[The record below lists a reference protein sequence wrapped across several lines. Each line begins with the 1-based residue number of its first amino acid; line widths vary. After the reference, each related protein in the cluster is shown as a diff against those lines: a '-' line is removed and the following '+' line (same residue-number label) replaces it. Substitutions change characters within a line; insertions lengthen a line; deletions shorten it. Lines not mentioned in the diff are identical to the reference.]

1 MEPKS
6 ALDSYMQISLRELF
20 SSKKEEEE
28 EEEEEEG
35 RRTEFHYKELHDWY
49 NSSNIISIII

>member
-35 RRTEFHYKELHDWY
+35 RRTEFHYKELHD
-49 NSSNIISIII
+49 

>member
-1 MEPKS
+1 MLLQRMEPKS

-28 EEEEEEG
+28 EEERWESALLASVGHLEG
-35 RRTEFHYKELHDWY
+35 RKVTDL
-49 NSSNIISIII
+49 